1 MIYIHITKQIML
13 AQINSAIAKNNGKY
27 NFTFDIESIENILVF
42 VNIEDQ
48 QYLHIR
54 ARNIERW
61 IDEYDTESLNLY
73 FEKILVGGVKTF
85 TEVDLEKI
93 IDILNNI
100 KFNRLTGKFYL
111 NNEDEENVTL
121 EALYD
126 REHFY
131 TKLNSNIKVRK
142 TYENCSVCFDP
153 TMCKS
158 KCDHYLCYPC
168 WNTISEYVCKEC
180 QENDNT
186 DCYHCDDET
195 CGHQRCPTCRQL
207 LVVMY

>member
-142 TYENCSVCFDP
+142 TYENCSVCFEP

-168 WNTISEYVCKEC
+168 WNTISEYFCKEC
-180 QENDNT
+180 QET
-186 DCYHCDDET
+186 DEKGCEDET
-195 CGHQRCPTCRQL
+195 CGHQRCPTCRQI

>member
-13 AQINSAIAKNNGKY
+13 AQINSAIAKNNKKY
-27 NFTFDIESIENILVF
+27 NFDIESIDNIQVF
-42 VNIEDQ
+42 VNIENQ
-48 QYLHIR
+48 QYLRIK

-61 IDEYDTESLNLY
+61 VDEYDTELVSLY
-73 FEKILVGGVKTF
+73 CEKILGVDEKIY
-85 TEVDLEKI
+85 TEAHLEKI
-93 IDILNNI
+93 IHILNNI

-111 NNEDEENVTL
+111 NNEDEENVTI
-121 EALYD
+121 EALEEQI
-126 REHFY
+126 RFY
-131 TKLNSNIKVRK
+131 KKLNSNIKVRK

-168 WNTISEYVCKEC
+168 WNKISEYVCDEC
-180 QENDNT
+180 QEND
-186 DCYHCDDET
+186 DKGCDDET
-195 CGHQRCPTCRQL
+195 CCHQRCPTCRQL